1 MTSWASARPD
11 AREARGPAL
20 AVTYPGDDPELL
32 VRMLPLVEVLEIPPD
47 AIAAS
52 TGGNAYLR
60 ASPLQ
65 EFERVKDRVRL
76 VAHSVGLS
84 IASFDSWND
93 GYFKLMDELFARFEL
108 DWHSDHLGYTTVS
121 GENLG
126 IMLPAPRSKEALDLI
141 CQRVDRI
148 QGRYS
153 APFLLEHVIELLPEA
168 PADYSPAAF
177 LNEITHRTSC
187 GLILD
192 AYNIDCDVRNNNFDV
207 TAFFNEIEFSAVRE
221 LHLAGGV
228 SHDNFQLDIHLGPV
242 SDSTMAIA
250 LEILRRTPTLP
261 VVTFEYLRETSALL
275 GHDGIVGELK
285 RIRRIISNE

>member
-1 MTSWASARPD
+1 LTLGASARPH
-11 AREARGPAL
+11 APEARGPAL

-52 TGGNAYLR
+52 TGGRAHLR
-60 ASPLQ
+60 ESALR
-65 EFERVKDRVRL
+65 EFDRVKDRVQL

-84 IASFDSWND
+84 IASFDSWNED
-93 GYFKLMDELFARFEL
+93 YFRLMDELFARFEL
-108 DWHSDHLGYTTVS
+108 AWHSDHLGYTTVG

-126 IMLPAPRSKEALDLI
+126 VMLPAPRSKEALDLI

-148 QGRYS
+148 QDRYA
-153 APFLLEHVIELLPEA
+153 APFLLEHIIELLPEA

-177 LNEITHRTSC
+177 LNEITRRTSC

-207 TAFFNEIEFSAVRE
+207 ANFFSELDFSPVRE

-228 SHDNFQLDIHLGPV
+228 SHDGFQLDIHLGPV
-242 SDSTMAIA
+242 SDSTMALA
-250 LEILRRTPTLP
+250 LEILRRTRTLP
-261 VVTFEYLRETSALL
+261 VVTFEYLRETASLL
-275 GHDGIVGELK
+275 GHEGIVGELE
-285 RIRRIISNE
+285 RIRRIIGNA